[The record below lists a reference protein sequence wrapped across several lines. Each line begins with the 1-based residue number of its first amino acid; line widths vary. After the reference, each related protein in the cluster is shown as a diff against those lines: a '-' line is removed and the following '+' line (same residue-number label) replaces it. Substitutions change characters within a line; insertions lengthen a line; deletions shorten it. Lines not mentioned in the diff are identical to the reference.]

1 MGVVVAVVSWTLRTK
16 QEENQSSLITGPV
29 LKLYGQCWFI
39 SCPAHSMMGAGRTSE
54 YRLEGQLER
63 QLWSRRKVVVL
74 PPVFST
80 VPRPGKRR
88 APPTRPRP
96 HLQVSSRS
104 PNTLPLTDSTG
115 TREAE
120 EGGARTSDLR
130 ELSRFEKINFF
141 SPEEIWK
148 LCHYEGGSATSK

>member
-1 MGVVVAVVSWTLRTK
+1 MV
-16 QEENQSSLITGPV
+16 I
-29 LKLYGQCWFI
+29 
-39 SCPAHSMMGAGRTSE
+39 
-54 YRLEGQLER
+54 
-63 QLWSRRKVVVL
+63 L
-74 PPVFST
+74 PPVFSS

-88 APPTRPRP
+88 ALPTRPRL

-115 TREAE
+115 RREAE
-120 EGGARTSDLR
+120 EGARTSDLR